1 MQITPDI
8 GSVVGQTS
16 DTQWGQVFL
25 TPHAY
30 GVVEIDEASGGAMK
44 LGISTLTKLTEKF
57 SQPVQTL
64 QELTAIA
71 SSIEGRYIRTILL
84 LVPVGQVVYLVLR
97 GTGRVYCKRNDRLS
111 RLIDTEG
118 NLSGQVK
125 PGDTLLLASHSF
137 IKTLTEDELVSVFD
151 HAKAREIAERLTL
164 LLHTK
169 DNGMGGAALI
179 FQIRELITNEV
190 SEEMEKARS
199 VVSLGKEM
207 PQTSNR
213 LHFGKLKRMIPFK
226 NVIRKFRNKTDKKS
240 LGAILSIALI
250 IFFAISILLGIQK
263 QRGVYHNK
271 EVTNQIT
278 DAQYAFEE
286 GLALMELN
294 PVKGR
299 ERISQA
305 KDLLTPLTQ
314 TLSPKTKE
322 GRDVIALYKEVSSQ
336 LTSARHS
343 VIQEPIL
350 FYDLGLLKK
359 DARMST
365 IASRGSTLTTL
376 DSNGRSVYS
385 LSVATKNGQII
396 GGGETFSGGSLIATD
411 GERVYVLSSSG
422 IHKIDLSDKKTV
434 PLVIKK
440 SDEWGAISSM
450 VSFGGNLYL
459 LDTQKSRI
467 WKYIATDKGFS
478 ELREYLNPDTILDL
492 TNATGM
498 AIDGS
503 VWIGTKE
510 GKIVRFTQ
518 GKENTFIIQGVEPDL
533 GKDLTVYTS
542 DEVKNIYILDR
553 QDKRIVMLDKD
564 GLYQAQYS
572 WTGNIFPSAFFVS
585 EELKKIFLLIDG
597 KFYSI
602 DLT

>member
-1 MQITPDI
+1 MMEKPIERKHLLHESHFKTRDDLELFYRFWLREKTDP
-8 GSVVGQTS
+8 
-16 DTQWGQVFL
+16 VFL
-25 TPHAY
+25 IIHGFGEHSLRYLPMA
-30 GVVEIDEASGGAMK
+30 DELAG
-44 LGISTLTKLTEKF
+44 L
-57 SQPVQTL
+57 PVSI
-64 QELTAIA
+64 AIFD
-71 SSIEGRYIRTILL
+71 
-84 LVPVGQVVYLVLR
+84 LR
-97 GTGRVYCKRNDRLS
+97 G
-111 RLIDTEG
+111 
-118 NLSGQVK
+118 
-125 PGDTLLLASHSF
+125 H
-137 IKTLTEDELVSVFD
+137 
-151 HAKAREIAERLTL
+151 
-164 LLHTK
+164 
-169 DNGMGGAALI
+169 
-179 FQIRELITNEV
+179 
-190 SEEMEKARS
+190 
-199 VVSLGKEM
+199 GK
-207 PQTSNR
+207 S
-213 LHFGKLKRMIPFK
+213 
-226 NVIRKFRNKTDKKS
+226 
-240 LGAILSIALI
+240 
-250 IFFAISILLGIQK
+250 
-263 QRGVYHNK
+263 
-271 EVTNQIT
+271 
-278 DAQYAFEE
+278 
-286 GLALMELN
+286 
-294 PVKGR
+294 
-299 ERISQA
+299 
-305 KDLLTPLTQ
+305 
-314 TLSPKTKE
+314 
-322 GRDVIALYKEVSSQ
+322 
-336 LTSARHS
+336 
-343 VIQEPIL
+343 
-350 FYDLGLLKK
+350 
-359 DARMST
+359 
-365 IASRGSTLTTL
+365 
-376 DSNGRSVYS
+376 
-385 LSVATKNGQII
+385 
-396 GGGETFSGGSLIATD
+396 D